1 MTKITQLFALTIG
14 LASFTMPV
22 FAHDVDACASA
33 SDRATERHVHVRMS
47 AYDLNRDGR
56 VTPHEVKRIKQE
68 QAARRRE
75 MVRRQEAAE
84 RARAHDQE
92 LARAAER
99 ARARDLELAR
109 AGAHGRAH
117 DQELARARVAVRDD
131 HHFSAPA
138 AYRL

>member
-1 MTKITQLFALTIG
+1 MTKITQLFALTVG
-14 LASFTMPV
+14 LASFTAPV
-22 FAHDVDACASA
+22 FAHDDVDACASA
-33 SDRATERHVHVRMS
+33 SDRATGWRANVRVS

-56 VTPHEVKRIKQE
+56 VTPYEVKRIKQE

-84 RARAHDQE
+84 RARAHDRE

-99 ARARDLELAR
+99 A
-109 AGAHGRAH
+109 RAH
-117 DQELARARVAVRDD
+117 DQELARARVTVRGD

-138 AYRL
+138 AYRW